1 MTGDNNTTEMSSN
14 AYVVEVAQEIID
26 TLVPYISDEA
36 SKEVCE
42 VAISD
47 TVYVDISKFSS
58 FIGFEVQS
66 CCYSFNQGKCQHI
79 LLKSAICRIKN
90 LTIFCIWWF

>member
-1 MTGDNNTTEMSSN
+1 MTGVNNTTEMSSN
-14 AYVVEVAQEIID
+14 ADVLELVQEIID

-36 SKEVCE
+36 SQEVCE
-42 VAISD
+42 VAFSD

-66 CCYSFNQGKCQHI
+66 CCYSINQGKCQYI
-79 LLKSAICRIKN
+79 LLKSAIC
-90 LTIFCIWWF
+90 